1 VKPLQR
7 KAINHKL
14 NMAGLASLENPD
26 ALLSQVALGIT
37 DHDKFRSLLL
47 KCEPDQ
53 RYNCYYS
60 LKHRLRFEAKPLET
74 YIMEG
79 KQQAERE
86 RLPVY
91 DHETGKLREFD
102 APAPLNINAL
112 AEKAIA
118 QREAEENA
126 KGRLALV
133 CRRCTFED
141 YFFATT
147 KVKAHEVAAEKGWY
161 FEEIGLHVRFTKAD
175 GFKLKALCPK
185 CAPKQIQ

>member
-1 VKPLQR
+1 MKSLQR

-26 ALLSQVALGIT
+26 ALLSQVALGIN

-86 RLPVY
+86 KLPVY

-112 AEKAIA
+112 AERAIMAAERERNARGHLEVTCLYCRFTAVFAGRSRTEAWKIAIA
-118 QREAEENA
+118 AGWRRNA
-126 KGRLALV
+126 VTG
-133 CRRCTFED
+133 TQS
-141 YFFATT
+141 
-147 KVKAHEVAAEKGWY
+147 
-161 FEEIGLHVRFTKAD
+161 
-175 GFKLKALCPK
+175 CPK
-185 CAPKQIQ
+185 CTKERDVKLPS